1 MAALPVVAVVLIVLP
16 QSFTDRARV
25 WAGPVFVPFQNLT
38 QGWTLDLAEQVR
50 HDVPARPADE
60 TGLQAR
66 LDRLENALA
75 EATVRLAEYDRRLH
89 DLAHLRK
96 ALDGLPCRLVPG
108 KLLAPEVGGGRA
120 GGLLTEGLRSGV
132 LHGGAVISRHLDRGA
147 REAIERGEPILTTA
161 GLVGVVDEVGPV
173 TSTVRL
179 LTDPRT
185 SLMVQIVT
193 RRNDQWRPGPEGV
206 ARGAGDGA
214 TLSVEGIPRTSDVQ
228 PGDFIVTSP
237 SAEAGLPPYLI
248 VGRVVRCDLKT
259 TDLFYSL
266 VAQPRV
272 PPAEARDVYVLSRER
287 PGPDN

>member
-50 HDVPARPADE
+50 HDVPARLADE
-60 TGLQAR
+60 TGLQGR

-120 GGLLTEGLRSGV
+120 GGLPGEFSRPAGRFLRKDESP
-132 LHGGAVISRHLDRGA
+132 APQEDRRGA
-147 REAIERGEPILTTA
+147 PH
-161 GLVGVVDEVGPV
+161 
-173 TSTVRL
+173 
-179 LTDPRT
+179 
-185 SLMVQIVT
+185 
-193 RRNDQWRPGPEGV
+193 RPLHP
-206 ARGAGDGA
+206 
-214 TLSVEGIPRTSDVQ
+214 
-228 PGDFIVTSP
+228 
-237 SAEAGLPPYLI
+237 
-248 VGRVVRCDLKT
+248 
-259 TDLFYSL
+259 
-266 VAQPRV
+266 
-272 PPAEARDVYVLSRER
+272 
-287 PGPDN
+287 